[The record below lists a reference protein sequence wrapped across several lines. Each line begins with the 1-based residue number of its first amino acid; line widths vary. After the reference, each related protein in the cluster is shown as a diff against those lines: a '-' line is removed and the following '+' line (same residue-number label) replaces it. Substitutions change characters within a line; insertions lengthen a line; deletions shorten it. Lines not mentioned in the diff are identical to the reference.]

1 MFVLLTHDLSY
12 RGTFIL
18 NVAIMGE
25 YITKLSIWICYF
37 PTKTTFLETLKLQM
51 WHSSRVAFVQVL
63 ISSSPVLGGSARKIC
78 IQKESWGEKLTGS
91 LHSQSLNKCFL
102 RHLFGLFRNECLGV
116 FKWGDESF
124 SIKSKAL
131 YINPLFI
138 AFVKLAVFK
147 IYKRNGSYNKSTSI
161 VGIKMNKGKFNRDF

>member
-18 NVAIMGE
+18 NVAIMGD
-25 YITKLSIWICYF
+25 ILRS
-37 PTKTTFLETLKLQM
+37 
-51 WHSSRVAFVQVL
+51 
-63 ISSSPVLGGSARKIC
+63 
-78 IQKESWGEKLTGS
+78 
-91 LHSQSLNKCFL
+91 SQSEYAIFQQRQHFWKHWSFRCDIPVVWLLCKCSFHPVQFWVDPPERSASRMSPEEKIWQEVFTHKVL
-102 RHLFGLFRNECLGV
+102 RHLFELFRNECLGV